1 VLIQNRIKPI
11 FFFGHQVVAGVR
23 GTQNIAVSASAS
35 IIPFATKVV
44 GWWLLGCGGM
54 VFGAVVLGNLQVC

>member
-1 VLIQNRIKPI
+1 MLHKI
-11 FFFGHQVVAGVR
+11 FYFGFQLVAGVR
-23 GTQNIAVSASAS
+23 GTQNTAVSASS
-35 IIPFATKVV
+35 SVTPFATKVV

>member
-1 VLIQNRIKPI
+1 
-11 FFFGHQVVAGVR
+11 VVAGVR

-35 IIPFATKVV
+35 VTPFATKVV

-54 VFGAVVLGNLQVC
+54 VFGAVVLGNLQFCYQAQSALSMSDSYI

>member
-1 VLIQNRIKPI
+1 M
-11 FFFGHQVVAGVR
+11 VAGVR

-35 IIPFATKVV
+35 VSPFATKAV

-54 VFGAVVLGNLQVC
+54 VFGAVVLGNLNII